1 MTPQRTLLVVAA
13 AIVALAA
20 AGLLFA
26 VDSTEVPERPDRD
39 PLNPAKIPVLPDNLD
54 TFEHVNTLVVPDPDS
69 PIHGIHHFYANHRA
83 AAALEAGG
91 SDEYPTEAIF
101 VGKVFKPVKTDEGW
115 YTEGDLV
122 AYTLMEK
129 DPVDVAARVTGGWH
143 FVMYDAEGASKGVDP
158 VEACFGCH
166 EPSPETDF
174 VLSTAL
180 E

>member
-1 MTPQRTLLVVAA
+1 MTSQRSLPVVAA
-13 AIVALAA
+13 AIAALAV

-26 VDSTEVPERPDRD
+26 VDPTEVPERPDRD
-39 PLNPAKIPVLPDNLD
+39 TVSPAKIPVLPDSLD

-69 PIHGIHHFYANHRA
+69 PIHGIHHFYANDRA
-83 AAALEAGG
+83 AAAFDAGG

-115 YTEGDLV
+115 YKEGDLV

-143 FVMYDAEGASKGVDP
+143 FVMYDAEGAVKSVDA

-174 VLSTAL
+174 VLSTPL
-180 E
+180 G